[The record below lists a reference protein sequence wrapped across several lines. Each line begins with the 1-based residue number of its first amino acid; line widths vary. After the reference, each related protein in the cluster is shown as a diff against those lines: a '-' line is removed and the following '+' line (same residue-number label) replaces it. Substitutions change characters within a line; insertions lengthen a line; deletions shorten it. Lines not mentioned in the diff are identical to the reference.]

1 MAENIK
7 TTVEELRKLI
17 NVDNVIGSPIE
28 TEDKILIPV
37 MRMGVGFGAG
47 ESLLGNEGN
56 DVAGAAAGVEPIS
69 MVMIPK
75 KGNDAE
81 GVRVLDLSK
90 GTETNKALS
99 DLGLI
104 ITDLVKGYMGT
115 MNEGEYVNEEEF
127 IEPEFTTYDENE
139 KEEKLKK
146 VVPRIK
152 YGSYSWNYSRLT
164 LEYKYHFLM
173 RMKAELMD
181 AREKGNLDKDLFNE
195 AQWKNVTRILDDSD
209 GFFRDS
215 CKAVMKGQE
224 SAADLIEEY
233 VRLREIEK
241 QYVVLKKNQESLQEK
256 YDNLDKNHKEL
267 KKQVN
272 RYLPNRMKRFLKRIL
287 KKIKFR

>member
-1 MAENIK
+1 MTKNIK
-7 TTVEELRKLI
+7 TTVEELDKLI
-17 NVDNVIGSPIE
+17 NVENVVGSPIE

-139 KEEKLKK
+139 KEEK
-146 VVPRIK
+146 
-152 YGSYSWNYSRLT
+152 
-164 LEYKYHFLM
+164 
-173 RMKAELMD
+173 
-181 AREKGNLDKDLFNE
+181 EKE
-195 AQWKNVTRILDDSD
+195 
-209 GFFRDS
+209 
-215 CKAVMKGQE
+215 
-224 SAADLIEEY
+224 
-233 VRLREIEK
+233 
-241 QYVVLKKNQESLQEK
+241 
-256 YDNLDKNHKEL
+256 
-267 KKQVN
+267 
-272 RYLPNRMKRFLKRIL
+272 
-287 KKIKFR
+287 